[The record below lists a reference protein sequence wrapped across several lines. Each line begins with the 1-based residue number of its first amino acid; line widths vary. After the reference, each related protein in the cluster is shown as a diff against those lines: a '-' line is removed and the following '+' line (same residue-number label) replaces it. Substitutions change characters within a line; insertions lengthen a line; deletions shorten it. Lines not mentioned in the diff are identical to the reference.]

1 MFKKKESLFLLIA
14 IRRKYGQLGR
24 YGVCNKVRVQ
34 ICRHKSCSPLFYA
47 SILSVSLCCKIVT
60 QFLALHPTY
69 IFSVVWLYIYIY
81 MYMYKLL
88 TIAFLH
94 VYERIIIIRFQI
106 HLLSFDKN
114 TNWKTQFVTLK
125 KKTIRVYLHVV
136 YTLHQSK
143 KNAMCTK
150 SLI

>member
-1 MFKKKESLFLLIA
+1 MDNWADMGFVIK
-14 IRRKYGQLGR
+14 G
-24 YGVCNKVRVQ
+24 
-34 ICRHKSCSPLFYA
+34 ICRHKNCSPLFYA
-47 SILSVSLCCKIVT
+47 SILRVSLCCKIVT

-94 VYERIIIIRFQI
+94 VYERIDIIRFQI
-106 HLLSFDKN
+106 HVLSFDKN

-125 KKTIRVYLHVV
+125 KTQLSEYIYVSYIHVHCINLKKTRCVQDLFNI
-136 YTLHQSK
+136 
-143 KNAMCTK
+143 
-150 SLI
+150 